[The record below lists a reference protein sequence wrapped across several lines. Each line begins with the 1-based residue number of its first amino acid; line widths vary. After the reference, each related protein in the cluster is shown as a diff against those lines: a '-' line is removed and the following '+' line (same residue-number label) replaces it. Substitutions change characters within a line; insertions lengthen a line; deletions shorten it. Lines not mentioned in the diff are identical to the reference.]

1 MHTSSEYLHFASWFR
16 DYISYQF
23 FAIQLCNLKGIFSL
37 RITWAHVVDGESIKI
52 MGLKGLK
59 NSPLAPLRGASIPF
73 MSRYPDISI
82 ATVFE
87 QKKHSNPMHPC

>member
-52 MGLKGLK
+52 MCLKGLK
-59 NSPLAPLRGASIPF
+59 NSCLGTLTYQLQLFLNRRSTAILCIFVDTEASLL
-73 MSRYPDISI
+73 S
-82 ATVFE
+82 
-87 QKKHSNPMHPC
+87 